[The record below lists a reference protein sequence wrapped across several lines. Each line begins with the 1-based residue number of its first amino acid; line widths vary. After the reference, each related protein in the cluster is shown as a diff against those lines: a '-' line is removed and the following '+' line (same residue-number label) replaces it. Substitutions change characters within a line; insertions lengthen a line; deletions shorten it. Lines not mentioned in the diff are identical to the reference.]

1 MLITSVVQSA
11 YTLNTNTLRI
21 ERDIQLYG
29 STYYAIVSFL
39 PIPMV
44 FGGLIVLPRKTKV
57 EKFGSGRFRSKIGI
71 LLVASALL
79 CLGAAFRS
87 GSVILSFSPRF
98 TACPSSEQ
106 IADSKTNRTN
116 YMSPRTRDDP
126 AWYQSKACFYIFN
139 FTVEI
144 LVIFLYLLVRVDRRF
159 WVPNGS
165 RAAGDYSRKEGI
177 EKASSEESIETRIE
191 DAILPEE
198 EVFDDMSAAEFE
210 TRAENKPTD
219 LEAAQ

>member
-1 MLITSVVQSA
+1 MVIISVVQSA

-21 ERDIQLYG
+21 DRDIQLYG
-29 STYYAIVSFL
+29 STYYAAVSFL
-39 PIPMV
+39 PIPLI
-44 FGGLIVLPRKTKV
+44 FGGLVVLPRKTKV
-57 EKFGSGRFRSKIGI
+57 EKFGSGRFRSKIVV

-79 CLGAAFRS
+79 CLGAAFRC
-87 GSVILSFSPRF
+87 GSVYSSTSLRLNAYLSLERK
-98 TACPSSEQ
+98 
-106 IADSKTNRTN
+106 ADLKTNRTT
-116 YMSPRTRDDP
+116 YMSPRPRDDP

-165 RAAGDYSRKEGI
+165 RAAGDYSRKEGF
-177 EKASSEESIETRIE
+177 EKASSETSIEQRVE

-198 EVFDDMSAAEFE
+198 EVFDDMSAAEIE
-210 TRAENKPTD
+210 NRAEDKPTD
-219 LEAAQ
+219 LEAAK